1 MRVLLDSSFENWI
14 LGGIIRESAEW
25 APKPIK
31 VSYLAT
37 RRSKAP
43 IRFIWARLTL
53 RNKFN
58 ANDLIVNQKT
68 LNFAVQN
75 KIIRGKELPKL
86 RCFYTHDSED
96 SLKKSDTLSMLMAL
110 RKVLVM
116 NLSDQNFLH
125 KLGIP
130 LERIVVVYGAVD
142 RKVFFPLK
150 ESPHTQFVL
159 ITGDAKGRKNPQKL
173 IAVVKENPEIDFVI
187 CGRYWEKF
195 YPELGQMPQN
205 LKITNYSL
213 ESNSLLMRNAST
225 LLVLSLQE
233 GGPYPILESLASG
246 TPVVSTPVGWAPEL
260 IDSKTGIIV
269 SQSATVQE
277 ISVALQS
284 SMKLKLQNFHKDLLE
299 GRFTWE
305 QLAEHLYDSCE
316 N

>member
-1 MRVLLDSSFENWI
+1 
-14 LGGIIRESAEW
+14 
-25 APKPIK
+25 
-31 VSYLAT
+31 
-37 RRSKAP
+37 
-43 IRFIWARLTL
+43 
-53 RNKFN
+53 
-58 ANDLIVNQKT
+58 
-68 LNFAVQN
+68 
-75 KIIRGKELPKL
+75 
-86 RCFYTHDSED
+86 
-96 SLKKSDTLSMLMAL
+96 MLMAL

-159 ITGDAKGRKNPQKL
+159 ITGDAKGRKNAQKL